1 MVCVCVFSLLPSL
14 SPVLTH
20 LKHTFFK
27 TLYLVRSRTHAHTYT
42 QTHPPI
48 GPHTEKKAY
57 CTHTHPFTLFSF
69 SDHMNSVPKMN
80 ISCSSSSDRR
90 AQPPLGV
97 MTDWLDGRGG
107 GFAQVTRTVIRLIGP
122 ISWLPSPR
130 VCHLLSTILPCQ
142 HNQTSRRA
150 SPSYQERINK

>member
-1 MVCVCVFSLLPSL
+1 MCVFLASEFIPSTD
-14 SPVLTH
+14 SS
-20 LKHTFFK
+20 KAYAFFK
-27 TLYLVRSRTHAHTYT
+27 TLYLARSLTHAHTYT

-69 SDHMNSVPKMN
+69 SDHMNSVTKMN

-97 MTDWLDGRGG
+97 MTDWLEGEG
-107 GFAQVTRTVIRLIGP
+107 ALLRL
-122 ISWLPSPR
+122 
-130 VCHLLSTILPCQ
+130 HALLSD
-142 HNQTSRRA
+142 
-150 SPSYQERINK
+150 